1 MGEIQEELKRL
12 MDGKEQALM
21 RKMGEI
27 QEELKRQM
35 DGKEQALM
43 RKMREI
49 SGELKRLMD
58 GKNEVLQKQ
67 LDNVYVI
74 GGVVIV
80 IISIFVLKVAT
91 VQSG

>member
-1 MGEIQEELKRL
+1 

-74 GGVVIV
+74 GGVVIA